1 MPSTPPSGSGDI
13 NASWRGNHRYNP
25 SLTTNEDQGSTSEA
39 ESRSSQQGWSDA
51 GWKSSTNPR
60 PSLSSSEEH
69 LPSSHTQLSQSHLP
83 YSQSSS
89 QPSSQPQSHSN
100 SQTDVRQGQDPSIIY
115 GIHPSFAKRRST
127 LTRPS
132 IHTAGSNVSLNSLH
146 PQLPHQQHGQQP
158 PAYGGGKDGHGH
170 GHGPTIL
177 TLDMNASPSRFSPNP
192 GNNYG
197 QPGSSH
203 GHGQGTSSSAYA
215 ASTYARARRN
225 QVEVESEDEE
235 PYSPGSGP
243 AGPSHPSKGKGKK
256 KRGGSF
262 SLPFHRKRR
271 LSASL
276 PWPLRWWPGG
286 GGGSSST
293 PSISVSSPKQPRS
306 RSRSILFALLL
317 LGSLIYGLSIWRK
330 KYEVQVEFSVFSK
343 KWVREEVDTIS
354 PLRGCFNS
362 QLLSSHY
369 NMSQHLAPKR
379 HMLSPGISLKRGMSC
394 YDFSSTIQPIPNAP
408 VGSLTY
414 HTYWRSDL
422 IPFGERQTATFLSF
436 LATQPLPHS
445 KLILWTNGAK
455 VLSSNPY
462 VKPYLEKWGEYIQV
476 RQVDMAELTAGTQ
489 LQGVISSKP
498 GEVFDQRAWVDGD
511 AIRLLV
517 LWHYGGVWMDM
528 DQILTRD
535 LHPLTESEWVTQWDC
550 YDKPY
555 FSLNGALMH
564 FRQHSPYLCE
574 AFHLMASSP
583 FPKPNTFTWG
593 SHLYSK
599 LHRSLL
605 AAHIKPFEVLPWCF
619 ADPRNCRTDNR
630 FPDPFMDDPDV
641 FAGKKWHYEG
651 GREDLE
657 ERVGQVWSVHLHNQW
672 AKEFPQDGW
681 IGRLLGGYKGQLEV
695 LERYA
700 EAKGLYAG
708 GPGGGGRIKLE
719 NEDEQEG

>member
-1 MPSTPPSGSGDI
+1 M
-13 NASWRGNHRYNP
+13 
-25 SLTTNEDQGSTSEA
+25 
-39 ESRSSQQGWSDA
+39 
-51 GWKSSTNPR
+51 
-60 PSLSSSEEH
+60 
-69 LPSSHTQLSQSHLP
+69 
-83 YSQSSS
+83 
-89 QPSSQPQSHSN
+89 
-100 SQTDVRQGQDPSIIY
+100 
-115 GIHPSFAKRRST
+115 
-127 LTRPS
+127 
-132 IHTAGSNVSLNSLH
+132 
-146 PQLPHQQHGQQP
+146 
-158 PAYGGGKDGHGH
+158 
-170 GHGPTIL
+170 
-177 TLDMNASPSRFSPNP
+177 DMNASPLRLSPNQT
-192 GNNYG
+192 NSYG

-203 GHGQGTSSSAYA
+203 GHGLGQGTSTSAYA

-235 PYSPGSGP
+235 PYSPG
-243 AGPSHPSKGKGKK
+243 AGPGSAGSSHPSKGKGKK

-286 GGGSSST
+286 GGGPST
-293 PSISVSSPKQPRS
+293 PSISAPRQPRS
-306 RSRSILFALLL
+306 KVRSILLALLL
-317 LGSLIYGLSIWRK
+317 LGSLLYGISLWGK
-330 KYEVQVEFSVFSK
+330 KYEVQVEFSVFSR
-343 KWVREEVDTIS
+343 KWVREEVDTIA

-362 QLLSSHY
+362 HLLSSHY

-394 YDFSSTIQPIPNAP
+394 YDFSSTIQPIPDAP
-408 VGSLTY
+408 VESLTY

-445 KLILWTNGAK
+445 RLILWTNGAE

-462 VKPYLEKWGEYIQV
+462 VKPYLEKWGEYIKV
-476 RQVDMAELTAGTQ
+476 RQVDMAELTSGTQ

-498 GEVFDQRAWVDGD
+498 GEVFDERAWVDGD

-517 LWHYGGVWMDM
+517 LWHFGGVWMDM
-528 DQILTRD
+528 DQVLTRD
-535 LHPLTESEWVTQWDC
+535 LHPLMESEWVTQWDC

-564 FRQHSPYLCE
+564 FRRHSPYLCE

-630 FPDPFMDDPDV
+630 FPDPFEHDPEF
-641 FAGKKWHYEG
+641 FAGKKWDHEG

-672 AKEFPQDGW
+672 AKNFPQDGW
-681 IGRLLGGYKGQLEV
+681 IARLLSGYRGQLEV

-700 EAKGLYAG
+700 EAKGLYAAAS
-708 GPGGGGRIKLE
+708 GGGSSTRIRFE
-719 NEDEQEG
+719 NENENENEHEEGDEGRGSYQA

>member
-1 MPSTPPSGSGDI
+1 MPVTPPPGDI
-13 NASWRGNHRYNP
+13 NATWRANHSHSHTHRYNP
-25 SLTTNEDQGSTSEA
+25 SLTNNEDQGSQSEA

-60 PSLSSSEEH
+60 PSLSSSEE
-69 LPSSHTQLSQSHLP
+69 QLSQAQTQAS
-83 YSQSSS
+83 YSQPPSR
-89 QPSSQPQSHSN
+89 PSSQPQSHSN
-100 SQTDVRQGQDPSIIY
+100 SQTDVRHPQDPSIIY
-115 GIHPSFAKRRST
+115 GIHPSLAKRRST

-132 IHTAGSNVSLNSLH
+132 IHTVGSNVSLNSLH
-146 PQLPHQQHGQQP
+146 PQPGHPGGVGQHPGAFAAGGNNG
-158 PAYGGGKDGHGH
+158 PA
-170 GHGPTIL
+170 IL
-177 TLDMNASPSRFSPNP
+177 TMDMNASPSRLSPSL

-203 GHGQGTSSSAYA
+203 AHGHGQGTSTSAYAA
-215 ASTYARARRN
+215 ASTYARSRRN

-243 AGPSHPSKGKGKK
+243 AGSLHPPKGKGKK

-262 SLPFHRKRR
+262 SLPFHR
-271 LSASL
+271 
-276 PWPLRWWPGG
+276 
-286 GGGSSST
+286 GSSSST
-293 PSISVSSPKQPRS
+293 STSGSSVRQPRS
-306 RSRSILFALLL
+306 ILRPILYALLL
-317 LGSLIYGLSIWRK
+317 LGSLLYGLSIWRK
-330 KYEVQVEFSVFSK
+330 KYDIQVEFSVFSRR
-343 KWVREEVDTIS
+343 WVREEVDTVA

-362 QLLSSHY
+362 HLLSSRY

-394 YDFSSTIQPIPNAP
+394 YDFSSTIQPIPDTP
-408 VGSLTY
+408 VESLTY

-445 KLILWTNGAK
+445 KLILWTNGAE

-462 VKPYLEKWGEYIQV
+462 VKPYLDRWGEYIQV
-476 RQVDMAELTAGTQ
+476 RQVDMAELTSGTQ

-498 GEVFDQRAWVDGD
+498 AEVFDQRAWVDGD

-528 DQILTRD
+528 DQVLTRD
-535 LHPLTESEWVTQWDC
+535 LHPLAESEWVTQWDC

-630 FPDPFMDDPDV
+630 FPDPFEQDPEV
-641 FAGKKWHYEG
+641 FAGKKWHHEG

-657 ERVGQVWSVHLHNQW
+657 ERVGQVWTVHLHNQW
-672 AKEFPQDGW
+672 AKSFPQDGW
-681 IGRLLGGYKGQLEV
+681 IGRLLEGYKGQLEV

-700 EAKGLYAG
+700 EAKGLYASG
-708 GPGGGGRIKLE
+708 GAGRIRFESE
-719 NEDEQEG
+719 NENENEGEGESEHEHGHV